1 MLIQGGLQLL
11 KNVVYT
17 EDNYPLKYLEDV
29 NNKLVCDFYNN
40 KIHSTSLVYEPTSA
54 TSGTLTI
61 TFLGGDEQEL
71 ESELSDF
78 VYNYVQR
85 NWFTKLVDSVFD

>member
-1 MLIQGGLQLL
+1 VLLSHKHVEFEYPFKYINDINNGLCDTAFGD
-11 KNVVYT
+11 NV
-17 EDNYPLKYLEDV
+17 K
-29 NNKLVCDFYNN
+29 
-40 KIHSTSLVYEPTSA
+40 STSLVYEPTSA